1 MRIEGADADSGLP
14 VVALAREYGHGT
26 RVPPH
31 AHRRAQLLYAVTGTL
46 RVTTA
51 AGAWIVP
58 SLRAVWIPP
67 GVEHG
72 FVIAGDVSMRTLYV
86 DAGAAVFPDGGRC
99 RVVAVSGLLRALIL
113 AACDEKVCDERAG
126 EDRARAALMSGL
138 ILSELARAP
147 EVPLSL
153 PMPRDKR
160 LAALCRALLDD
171 PARDDTLEGWAESCG
186 ASARTLA
193 RLFRRDTG
201 LSFGVWRQQARLAEA
216 LARLAQGEGVAA
228 AARAAGYG
236 SPSAFTAMFRRA
248 LGETPQRYAEGVVGA
263 VTARPSPPAAAGSRP
278 RGPGGRTGVR

>member
-1 MRIEGADADSGLP
+1 MRIEDADDDSRLP
-14 VVALAREYGHGT
+14 VVALAKEYGHGT

-31 AHRRAQLLYAVTGTL
+31 AHRRAQLLYAITGTL
-46 RVTTA
+46 RVTTE

-72 FVIAGDVSMRTLYV
+72 FLIAGDVSMRTLYV
-86 DAGAAVFPDGGRC
+86 DAATAVFPDGGRC
-99 RVVAVSGLLRALIL
+99 RVVAVSDLLRALIL
-113 AACDEKVCDERAG
+113 AACNETAG
-126 EDRARAALMSGL
+126 EDRGRAALMSGL

-216 LARLAQGEGVAA
+216 LARLAQGEGVAT

-248 LGETPQRYAEGVVGA
+248 LGETPQRYAEGVAAGGA
-263 VTARPSPPAAAGSRP
+263 VTARPSPPAGAGSSLLP
-278 RGPGGRTGVR
+278 PDGRTAVR

>member
-1 MRIEGADADSGLP
+1 MRIEDADDDSRLP
-14 VVALAREYGHGT
+14 VVALAKEYGHGT

-46 RVTTA
+46 RVTTD

-72 FVIAGDVSMRTLYV
+72 FLIAGDVSMRTLYV
-86 DAGAAVFPDGGRC
+86 DAATAVFPDGGRC
-99 RVVAVSGLLRALIL
+99 RVVAVSDLLRALIL
-113 AACDEKVCDERAG
+113 AACHERAG

-147 EVPLSL
+147 EVPLNL
-153 PMPRDKR
+153 PMPRDRR

-171 PARDDTLEGWAESCG
+171 PARDDTLEGWADSCG
-186 ASARTLA
+186 ACARTLA

-216 LARLAQGEGVAA
+216 LARLAQGDSVAA

-248 LGETPQRYAEGVVGA
+248 LGETPQRYAEGVAGGRT
-263 VTARPSPPAAAGSRP
+263 VTARPFPPAGAGSSPPP
-278 RGPGGRTGVR
+278 PDGRTDAR

>member
-1 MRIEGADADSGLP
+1 MRIEDADDDPGLP
-14 VVALAREYGHGT
+14 VVALAKEYAHGT

-31 AHRRAQLLYAVTGTL
+31 AHRRAQLLYAITGTL
-46 RVTTA
+46 RVTTE

-72 FVIAGDVSMRTLYV
+72 FLIAGDVSMRTLYV
-86 DAGAAVFPDGGRC
+86 DSRKAVVPDAGRC
-99 RVVAVSGLLRALIL
+99 RVVAVSDLLRALIL
-113 AACDEKVCDERAG
+113 AACNERG
-126 EDRARAALMSGL
+126 DGDGGRVALMSGL

-153 PMPRDKR
+153 PMPRDRR
-160 LAALCRALLDD
+160 LAALCRALLDE
-171 PARDDTLEGWAESCG
+171 PGRDDTLEGWAERCG

-193 RLFRRDTG
+193 RLFRRETG

-216 LARLAQGEGVAA
+216 LARLAQGDGVAT

-236 SPSAFTAMFRRA
+236 SPSAFSAMFRRA
-248 LGETPQRYAEGVVGA
+248 LGETPQRYAEGAAGGPGL
-263 VTARPSPPAAAGSRP
+263 TARPSPPGGGGFPP
-278 RGPGGRTGVR
+278 RGSGGRTGAR